1 MPRLGTKPAVQL
13 GWVLR
18 KEWELWIWLFPS
30 GALLSEDKKNLL
42 LFSGAAD
49 EVVTRLTIPVQTI
62 LQHLQEG

>member
-1 MPRLGTKPAVQL
+1 MR
-13 GWVLR
+13 
-18 KEWELWIWLFPS
+18 IWFFPT